1 MTTLTE
7 HDRPTA
13 LAERPG
19 HTPTSYT
26 TEQIQLL
33 ARTIAKDCSPDELAL
48 FIGQCKRTGLDP
60 FARQLYAIKMDGR
73 LTIQTSI
80 DGFRLVAERSGQ
92 YAGQLGPFWCGDDGA
107 WKDVWLVGAPMA
119 AKVAVLRHDFTEPC
133 WAVARSESYGRS
145 TPIWKK
151 MPDLMLAKCAEAL
164 ALRKAFPQELSGLYT
179 TDEMAQANGQ
189 TDRPLTKEELAP
201 PDPVTVPA
209 EADDWP
215 EGRASLCAEGRGAR
229 HGHRKRALDARHDDD
244 ASGRRVR
251 HVQRRD
257 PRRLRPCARGADPAA
272 DQLRAEEPKVCAD
285 HSGDDAVSAGTRGR
299 GAALLMTEGDH
310 SMKTTI
316 DVTNRAEGDLIRA
329 GLANPVIRATTQVLG
344 ALSALPNAAARA
356 HVLSFVEAQLEA
368 AHEQDRVG

>member
-80 DGFRLVAERSGQ
+80 DGFRLVAERSRQ
-92 YAGQLGPFWCGDDGA
+92 YAGQLGPLWCGDDGD
-107 WKDVWLVGAPMA
+107 WKDVWLTGAPVA

-133 WAVARSESYGRS
+133 WAVARFESYGRS

-189 TDRPLTKEELAP
+189 TDRPLTKEEIAP
-201 PDPVTVPA
+201 PDPVTVPP

-215 EGRASLCAEGRGAR
+215 EYVHLFVQKDVVHGRSRKGPWTRVTMTTHRGEQLATFNGEIQDACAHA
-229 HGHRKRALDARHDDD
+229 
-244 ASGRRVR
+244 
-251 HVQRRD
+251 
-257 PRRLRPCARGADPAA
+257 
-272 DQLRAEEPKVCAD
+272 
-285 HSGDDAVSAGTRGR
+285 
-299 GAALLMTEGDH
+299 
-310 SMKTTI
+310 
-316 DVTNRAEGDLIRA
+316 
-329 GLANPVIRATTQVLG
+329 
-344 ALSALPNAAARA
+344 
-356 HVLSFVEAQLEA
+356 LEA
-368 AHEQDRVG
+368 RIPQWIVSEQKNPTYAPTIIEMTPYQPDPEGEETPF